1 MSATSAQGRN
11 GVLFVLIGFVGEGG
25 ALVKVEVSIVG
36 LVADV
41 STFSGARTVAF
52 GGTGSTEGFMIPI
65 VVVDTVG
72 AVFCCDRSGWIP
84 TEGEALKM
92 GTLAVEAN
100 DKTGVAGNATLN
112 LGSWSAA
119 VKLAGGERLSGEARG
134 GVRGAYG
141 AVETVGTV
149 TMVGTCVVWET
160 LDIPICALAA
170 TAALIASSL

>member
-1 MSATSAQGRN
+1 
-11 GVLFVLIGFVGEGG
+11 
-25 ALVKVEVSIVG
+25 
-36 LVADV
+36 
-41 STFSGARTVAF
+41 
-52 GGTGSTEGFMIPI
+52 
-65 VVVDTVG
+65 
-72 AVFCCDRSGWIP
+72 
-84 TEGEALKM
+84 M

-112 LGSWSAA
+112 LGSSGSAA

-134 GVRGAYG
+134 GVRGAYA

-149 TMVGTCVVWET
+149 TMVGTCVLWET